1 MDGWSR
7 PEECSDGWPSEPALF
22 GLLVLDVL
30 YDIANGQE
38 LFGIA
43 IGNLD
48 AELLFEGHDE
58 FDDVEGVG
66 PQIFNKLGFGGNTC
80 SALTLSCSTMMSFT
94 FCSIGFSLILIL
106 LLCL

>member
-66 PQIFNKLGFGGNTC
+66 PQIFNKLGFGG
-80 SALTLSCSTMMSFT
+80 
-94 FCSIGFSLILIL
+94 
-106 LLCL
+106 